1 MKRWLNLGIKETLSK
16 DRIVDGLKNLGK
28 LRVNIS
34 HSRIISLSALFLI
47 LFIAFTIRVLPLHWE
62 INSGTVRLNEFDP
75 YYQFILTR
83 NMVQSGNLLS
93 PYYPTPYIETHLWY
107 PSGLDMSNS
116 LPSLPMTA
124 ATLYGIVSF
133 LGVNVDLMA
142 FCSFL
147 PALAGMLSVLVIY
160 FLGKDMA
167 GTAAGLLAA
176 LFLALEPSYISRTAL
191 GFFDTEVPGILS
203 LLLFIFLFLRAID
216 ETRSLRSSMMYTLLS
231 ALVLSYFVLGWG
243 AAYYILGLSAL
254 FVFVLILLKRYSP
267 RLLLTYSITFGIA
280 LFVAT
285 KFPAITLSYLTSA
298 AVIPVA
304 GVFLLLCL
312 AEVQRNNITLRTK
325 LVLTAAVS
333 AIIVIGFLALWQLGY
348 MQSIAGKFITVIDPF
363 LRAANPL
370 IESVAEHRVSAWGN
384 IYYELGIG
392 ILFFLAGLYFTL
404 RNPTNRNIF
413 LLLFGLTSLYF
424 AASMVRLLAVLA
436 PAFSLLVASGVTG
449 ILRPFFTLLKE
460 TPQVVTRAKR
470 GIMRVSKE
478 YSGIAILLIF
488 TLLVTNLAFSPQ
500 SNGVPRVY
508 GQAYNPLTVT
518 ASSVPIAAYAPE
530 WINMLL
536 YTQSNL
542 QATDVVAAWWDYGY
556 WLGILG
562 NVTTLADNATVNA
575 TQIQNIG
582 FIMMAN
588 ETDSLRMLEQYN
600 PERTKYILV
609 FVTIEIGQGTSGYF
623 AQLSRFGDEGKW
635 TWMAQISGQARDR
648 FVNDGFIDADQAWT
662 SSDVADRH
670 VFGNY
675 TLGKDYTDT
684 NENGQVDS
692 NEITVNQKGAQSV
705 IYHLMHWAKQR
716 WTEVGGASDG
726 VQPDQQGVQPTYFK
740 EKFFS
745 GESTTRS
752 QYGNFVP
759 IVALYEID
767 WDAYHNATRTTG

>member
-16 DRIVDGLKNLGK
+16 DGIINGLKDLGK
-28 LRVNIS
+28 LRVNVS
-34 HSRIISLSALFLI
+34 HSKIISISALFLI

-62 INSGTVRLNEFDP
+62 ITSGNVRLNEFDP

-93 PYYPTPYIETHLWY
+93 PYYPTPYVETHLWY
-107 PSGLDMSNS
+107 PAGLDMSNS
-116 LPSLPMTA
+116 LPALPMTA
-124 ATLYGIVSF
+124 ATLYGIVTF
-133 LGVNVDLMA
+133 FGVNVDLMA

-147 PALAGMLSVLVIY
+147 PAIAGMLSVLVIY

-167 GTAAGLLAA
+167 GKPAGLIAA
-176 LFLALEPSYISRTAL
+176 LFLALSPSYIQRTSL

-216 ETRSLRSSMMYTLLS
+216 ETRSLRSSLTYTLLS

-267 RLLLTYSITFGIA
+267 RLLLSYSLVFGIA
-280 LFVAT
+280 LFVAS
-285 KFPAITLSYLTSA
+285 KFPAISLNYLSSA

-325 LVLTAAVS
+325 LLLTAVVS
-333 AIIVIGFLALWQLGY
+333 AIIVVGFVALWQLGY

-363 LRAANPL
+363 IRAANPL

-384 IYYELGIG
+384 IYYELGVG

-424 AASMVRLLAVLA
+424 AASMVRLLAVFA

-470 GIMRVSKE
+470 GILRVSKE
-478 YSGIAILLIF
+478 YSGIAILLVF

-500 SNGVPRVY
+500 SSGVPRVY

-518 ASSVPIAAYAPE
+518 ASSVPIATNAPE

-536 YTQSNL
+536 YTSNPQNL
-542 QATDVVAAWWDYGY
+542 QPTDVVAAWWDYGY

-575 TQIQNIG
+575 TQIQNVG

-588 ETDSLRMLEQYN
+588 ETNSLKMLEQYN
-600 PERTKYILV
+600 AKYILV
-609 FVTIEIGQGTSGYF
+609 FITIELGQGQQGYV
-623 AQLSRFGDEGKW
+623 AQLGRFGDEGKW
-635 TWMAQISGQARDR
+635 SWMAKISGEASTR
-648 FVNDGFIDADQAWT
+648 FIQDGFIDEQSAWT
-662 SSDVADRH
+662 NETK
-670 VFGNY
+670 FGAPNNQ
-675 TLGKDYTDT
+675 TAQWEWNTQ
-684 NENGQVDS
+684 GQ
-692 NEITVNQKGAQSV
+692 NSV
-705 IYHLMHWAKQR
+705 IYKLMNWAKQR
-716 WTEVGGASDG
+716 WTEVGGASNPQTP
-726 VQPDQQGVQPTYFK
+726 VTPDLQAVQPTYFK

-745 GESTTRS
+745 GVDTPALR
-752 QYGNFVP
+752 YGGIIP

-767 WDAYHNATRTTG
+767 WDAYHNATSTTG